1 LVMRV
6 ALTDRF
12 VAGAKATRRAEF
24 FDAKTKGLSLR
35 VSPTAKTW
43 AYHFTTDGGKRARL
57 TLGSFPSLSLAAAR
71 GLALEAQAIVQSGQD
86 PRIKKSS
93 GMTVAMLSESYLAK
107 HVLPNLRSAR
117 QVERRIRKNVIPII
131 GNVRLA
137 DLHRR
142 DVNRVVDAVM
152 SRDSPIE
159 TNRVFGDVHAMVRWA
174 VGRGD
179 LDHDPLQNMPMPNP
193 PGRRD
198 RVLSDDEIRHFWNT
212 LDTAIPNRHARQILR
227 LSLVTAQRVGEV
239 AGMNSKELDLKRA
252 TWNIPGSRTKN
263 SHPHSVP
270 LSPLALEIIQ
280 SKPEFDLKT
289 ADIAMLVLRVQ
300 AKFGLPHWTAHDL
313 RRTALTKMAELGVA
327 PIVLGHIANHRTTT
341 KAGITLGVYVHHQYE
356 KEKREALELWADR
369 LRGIISGSGKVVAMR
384 GKA

>member
-1 LVMRV
+1 MRV

-12 VAGAKATRRAEF
+12 VATTKAKGRTEF

-43 AYHFTTDGGKRARL
+43 AYHFTTNDGKRARL

-93 GMTVAMLSESYLAK
+93 GMTVAMVSESYLAK
-107 HVLPNLRSAR
+107 HVQPNLRSAR
-117 QVERRIRKNVIPII
+117 IVERRIRKNVIPII

-142 DVNRVVDAVM
+142 DVNRVVDEVM
-152 SRDSPIE
+152 GRSSPIE
-159 TNRVFGDVHAMVRWA
+159 ANRVFGDVHAMVRWA
-174 VGRGD
+174 VRRGD
-179 LDHDPLQNMPMPNP
+179 LDHDPLQGMTAPNP

-198 RVLSDDEIRHFWNT
+198 RVLSDDEIRHFWNV
-212 LDTAIPNRHARQILR
+212 LPTAIRNVSAQRILR

-239 AGMNSKELDLKRA
+239 AGMNARELDLKTA
-252 TWNIPGSRTKN
+252 TWNIPGARTKN
-263 SHPHSVP
+263 GHPHSAP
-270 LSPLALEIIQ
+270 LSPLALGLIRP
-280 SKPEFDLKT
+280 SVEFDLRST
-289 ADIAMLVLRVQ
+289 IIARFVGRAQ
-300 AKFGLPHWTAHDL
+300 AKFGIPHWTAHDL

-341 KAGITLGVYVHHQYE
+341 KAGMTLGVYVHHAYE
-356 KEKREALELWADR
+356 REKREALELWANR
-369 LRGIISGSGKVVAMR
+369 LQGIISGGAEVVSIGGR
-384 GKA
+384 R

>member
-1 LVMRV
+1 MRV

-12 VAGAKATRRAEF
+12 VATAKSKGRAEF

-35 VSPTAKTW
+35 ISPTAKTW
-43 AYHFTTDGGKRARL
+43 AYHFTTDDGKRARL

-86 PRIKKSS
+86 PRIKKSG

-107 HVLPNLRSAR
+107 HVQPNLRSAH
-117 QVERRIRKNVIPII
+117 QVERRIRKNIIPII

-142 DVNRVVDAVM
+142 DVNRVLDAVM
-152 SRDSPIE
+152 GRGSPIE
-159 TNRVFGDVHAMVRWA
+159 ANRVFSDVYGMLSWA

-179 LDHDPLQNMPMPNP
+179 LDHHPLQGMTAPNP
-193 PGRRD
+193 PSSRD
-198 RVLSDDEIRHFWNT
+198 RVLSDDEIRHFWNV
-212 LDTAIPNRHARQILR
+212 LSTALHNIHAQRILR

-239 AGMNSKELDLKRA
+239 AGMKAKELDLRTA

-263 SHPHSVP
+263 GHPHSVP

-280 SKPEFDLKT
+280 QKAEFDLRST
-289 ADIAMLVLRVQ
+289 VIARFVARAQ
-300 AKFGLPHWTAHDL
+300 AKFGLPHFTAHDL
-313 RRTALTKMAELGVA
+313 RRTALTGMAKLGVT
-327 PIVLGHIANHRTTT
+327 PMVLGHIANHRTTT
-341 KAGITLGVYVHHQYE
+341 KAGMTLGVYVHHQYE
-356 KEKREALELWADR
+356 REKREALELWADR
-369 LRGIISGSGKVVAMR
+369 LQGIISGSAKVVSIG
-384 GKA
+384 GKR

>member
-1 LVMRV
+1 MRV

-12 VAGAKATRRAEF
+12 VAGAKAKGRAEF

-43 AYHFTTDGGKRARL
+43 AYHFTTDDGRRARL
-57 TLGSFPSLSLAAAR
+57 TLGSFPSIGLAAAR
-71 GLALEAQAIVQSGQD
+71 GLALEAQAIAQSGQD
-86 PRIKKSS
+86 PRIKKSG

-107 HVLPNLRSAR
+107 HVQPNLRSAR
-117 QVERRIRKNVIPII
+117 SVERRIRKNVIPII

-142 DVNRVVDAVM
+142 DVNRVVDQVM
-152 SRDSPIE
+152 GRGSPIE
-159 TNRVFGDVHAMVRWA
+159 ANRVFGDIHAMVRWA

-179 LDHDPLQNMPMPNP
+179 LDYDPLQGMTTPNP
-193 PGRRD
+193 PSSRD
-198 RVLSDDEIRHFWNT
+198 RVLSDDEIRHFWNV
-212 LDTAIPNRHARQILR
+212 LPTAIHNISAQRILR
-227 LSLVTAQRVGEV
+227 LSLITAQRVGEV
-239 AGMNSKELDLKRA
+239 AGMNSKEFDLKRA

-263 SHPHSVP
+263 GHPHGVP

-280 SKPEFDLKT
+280 GPTT
-289 ADIAMLVLRVQ
+289 AMSSTIIARLVGRAQV
-300 AKFGLPHWTAHDL
+300 KFGMPHWTAHDL

-341 KAGITLGVYVHHQYE
+341 KAGVTLGVYVHHAYE
-356 KEKREALELWADR
+356 REKREALELWADR
-369 LRGIISGSGKVVAMR
+369 LQGIISGGADVVAMR